1 MPVSISVEFPDEND
15 VQLDPYFLETGSGCV
30 IVKGKGNRVVISRPL
45 ISGSPTI
52 MAEHGASISIGDGC
66 VLSAVGVY
74 ALAPGASID
83 IGSGVGFVGVSHV
96 TAHETAS
103 VKIGDGSLIAGG
115 CSIASS
121 DVHKIFDVAT
131 GQRLNVA
138 ADIILEERVWLAA
151 SVTVLRKTHLRH
163 DSVVG
168 VGSVVRGAF
177 PPHALIAGAPAIVRR
192 EGIRWEQ

>member
-1 MPVSISVEFPDEND
+1 LPVSISVEFPDEND
-15 VQLDPYFLETGSGCV
+15 IQLDPHFVETSSGCV
-30 IVKGKGNRVVISRPL
+30 IVKGRGNRIRIGRPL
-45 ISGSPTI
+45 SAGSPTI
-52 MAEHGASISIGDGC
+52 MVEHGASISIGEGC
-66 VLSAVGVY
+66 VLSAVGVF
-74 ALAPGASID
+74 ALAPGASIE
-83 IGSGVGFVGVSHV
+83 IGNRVGFVGVSHV

-121 DVHKIFDVAT
+121 DVHKIFDVET

-138 ADIILEERVWLAA
+138 GDIILEERVWLAA
-151 SVTVLRKTHLRH
+151 SVTVLRNTFIDH

-177 PPHALIAGAPAIVRR
+177 PPHTLIAGAPAIVGR